1 MAIKLGRGNIAY
13 TGDPEAYVRTQVQQG
28 YTAINMPPLKPS
40 DTDEIRAL
48 AKAAATAGIVIGEAG
63 AWRNLVAHDETK
75 RKANLEFAAD
85 TLAVADELGV
95 LCCVAYHG
103 TVGHAGDP
111 WQLSDNYDYGPHP
124 DNRGEAGLQ
133 RMVETARYLVDTVKP
148 KRTKFS
154 LEQVPWLVT
163 GTPQDYLRLIK
174 AVDRPQFGAHID
186 AANMI
191 VSPSWYFDTPGML
204 REGFELLGPY
214 VVSAH
219 AKDIVM
225 KGGPGRISFHMDE
238 VSVGSGNL
246 DYRAYLREL
255 NALGRD
261 VPLMLEHYTD
271 PEYDQSRD
279 HIKRVAAESGIAL

>member
-1 MAIKLGRGNIAY
+1 MGIKLGRGNIAY

-28 YTAINMPPLKPS
+28 YTAINMPPLKPG
-40 DTDEIRAL
+40 DTDEIKAL
-48 AKAAATAGIVIGEAG
+48 TKAVADAGVIIGEAG
-63 AWRNLVAHDETK
+63 AWRNLVAHDEAK
-75 RKANLEFAAD
+75 RKANLDFAVDA
-85 TLAVADELGV
+85 LAVADELGV

-103 TVGHAGDP
+103 TVGHPCDP
-111 WQLSDNYDYGPHP
+111 WKLSDNYDYGPHP
-124 DNRGEAGLQ
+124 DNRGEAGFQ
-133 RMVETARYLVDTVKP
+133 RMLETARYLIDSVKP

-163 GTPQDYLRLIK
+163 GTPQEYLRLIK

-191 VSPSWYFDTPGML
+191 VSPSCYFDTPGML
-204 REGFELLGPY
+204 REGFALLAPY

-238 VSVGSGNL
+238 VPVGEGNL

-279 HIKRVAAESGIAL
+279 HIRKVAAEIGVAI

>member
-13 TGDPEAYVRTQVQQG
+13 TGDPEAYVSAQVQQG
-28 YTAINMPPLKPS
+28 YTAINMPPLKPG
-40 DTDEIRAL
+40 DAAEIKAL
-48 AKAAATAGIVIGEAG
+48 AKAVAAAGVVIGEAG
-63 AWRNLVAHDETK
+63 AWRNLVAHDEIK
-75 RKANLEFAAD
+75 RKANLEFAVD

-124 DNRGEAGLQ
+124 DNLGEAGLE
-133 RMVETARYLVDTVKP
+133 RMVQTARYLIDTVKP

-163 GTPQDYLRLIK
+163 GTPQNYLRLIK

-191 VSPSWYFDTPGML
+191 VSPS
-204 REGFELLGPY
+204 
-214 VVSAH
+214 
-219 AKDIVM
+219 
-225 KGGPGRISFHMDE
+225 
-238 VSVGSGNL
+238 
-246 DYRAYLREL
+246 
-255 NALGRD
+255 
-261 VPLMLEHYTD
+261 
-271 PEYDQSRD
+271 
-279 HIKRVAAESGIAL
+279 

>member
-1 MAIKLGRGNIAY
+1 MAIRLGRGNIPY
-13 TGDPEAYVRTQVQQG
+13 MGDPEAYVRIQVEQG
-28 YTAINMPPLKPS
+28 YTAINMPPLRPG
-40 DTDEIRAL
+40 DTDQIRAL
-48 AKAAATAGIVIGEAG
+48 AEAVAGAGVVIGEAG

-75 RKANLEFAAD
+75 RKANLEFAVE

-103 TVGHAGDP
+103 TVGHAGDG
-111 WQLSDNYDYGPHP
+111 WGLSDNYDYGPHP

-133 RMVETARYLVDTVKP
+133 RMVETARYLIDSVRP

-191 VSPSWYFDTPGML
+191 VSPGHYFDTPGML
-204 REGFELLGPY
+204 REGFDLLGPY

-225 KGGPGRISFHMDE
+225 QGGPGRISLHMDE
-238 VSVGSGNL
+238 VPVGEGNL

-255 NALGRD
+255 DALGRD
-261 VPLMLEHYTD
+261 VPLMIEHYTD
-271 PEYDQSRD
+271 PEYDSSRD
-279 HIKRVAAESGIAL
+279 HIRSVAAQIGISL